1 MRSFTV
7 GRLPGLANEPP
18 SLEDRCISLC
28 LAHHLWSV
36 RHGWPYQELDVLAGI
51 ALRIIRARKP
61 FHRVKVEIPA
71 ISGCLNETV
80 WSNRHLGNQ
89 TKVRTYKSVIGPTLT
104 YAAETRTDTAKTTQ
118 ILEVTEMK
126 ALRRIINKTRA
137 DKMRNERIRE
147 ICGIHTVTS
156 WVQRRRTEWSV
167 HISGMAEDRL
177 VRRVHDATPVGR
189 RNRGR
194 PMKRWRD
201 ALV

>member
-1 MRSFTV
+1 
-7 GRLPGLANEPP
+7 
-18 SLEDRCISLC
+18 
-28 LAHHLWSV
+28 
-36 RHGWPYQELDVLAGI
+36 
-51 ALRIIRARKP
+51 
-61 FHRVKVEIPA
+61 
-71 ISGCLNETV
+71 
-80 WSNRHLGNQ
+80 
-89 TKVRTYKSVIGPTLT
+89 
-104 YAAETRTDTAKTTQ
+104 
-118 ILEVTEMK
+118 MK